1 MSKRVSVCRREIK
14 VVHLKLFSVHSDNV
28 SLGVPCRRLFMQHL
42 DLPFNDLILSVPICS
57 DQTIN
62 VSKHI
67 RKIVQVAPKQ
77 SPSNSEHRAHPAF
90 YTLVFPVKDQSG
102 HAANQGSYADEQSEN
117 FICENPITASGDLK
131 SSYEI

>member
-77 SPSNSEHRAHPAF
+77 SPSNSELRPTQLF
-90 YTLVFPVKDQSG
+90 TLLFSQLRTK
-102 HAANQGSYADEQSEN
+102 A
-117 FICENPITASGDLK
+117 
-131 SSYEI
+131 

>member
-1 MSKRVSVCRREIK
+1 
-14 VVHLKLFSVHSDNV
+14 
-28 SLGVPCRRLFMQHL
+28 MQHL

-62 VSKHI
+62 ESKHI
-67 RKIVQVAPKQ
+67 RKIVQVEPKQ

-102 HAANQGSYADEQSEN
+102 HAANQGSYADENRKTSSAKTPLLPLA
-117 FICENPITASGDLK
+117 ISKTVTK
-131 SSYEI
+131 SDAAKIIFSAAANLW